1 MEAPRTPGRYR
12 GPVQAVIFDW
22 AGTTVDFGC
31 MGPTAVF
38 IRAFAECGVTVTR
51 DEARRFMGVAK
62 KDHIRAM
69 CGQAPLQERW
79 QRRHGR
85 VPGEEEVERLY
96 ALTEALMLDVLR
108 DHAKPIPGVLET
120 VALLR
125 GQNIRI
131 GSTTG
136 YTRPMMAV
144 LAPVAKARGYAPDAL
159 SCSSDVPT
167 GRPAPWM
174 CFANAMELGI
184 YPMQAMVK
192 VGDTLSDI
200 AEGLN
205 AGMWTVGISRTGN
218 AMGLGEEELAKL
230 GQKTLSGRL
239 QQVSREFFAA
249 GAHYVLPAVADLP
262 GVIETINQ
270 RLARGEHPLA

>member
-1 MEAPRTPGRYR
+1 MEAPHTPERYR
-12 GPVQAVIFDW
+12 GPVRAVIFDW

-38 IRAFAECGVTVTR
+38 IRAFAECGVEVTR
-51 DEARRFMGVAK
+51 EEARRFMGVAK

-69 CGQAPLQERW
+69 CGETPLQERW
-79 QRRHGR
+79 RCRHGR
-85 VPGEEEVERLY
+85 VPGEKEVERLY

-108 DHAKPIPGVLET
+108 DHAEPISGVLET
-120 VALLR
+120 MALLR

-144 LAPVAKARGYAPDAL
+144 LAPAARARGYAPDTL

-174 CFANAMELGI
+174 CFANAAELGI

-218 AMGLGEEELAKL
+218 AMGLGEEELEEL
-230 GQKTLSGRL
+230 SRETLAERL
-239 QQVSREFFAA
+239 QRISREFFAA

-262 GVIETINQ
+262 EVIENVNQ